1 MPAAP
6 CPEERAE
13 PFEMKTTEQAYRE
26 FPLAVRASV
35 PLYIRSAGPQVRCFL
50 PPSLCHSSEQDQ
62 GC

>member
-1 MPAAP
+1 MPCTPAAP

-35 PLYIRSAGPQVRCFL
+35 PLYIRSAGPQARYFL
-50 PPSLCHSSEQDQ
+50 QPSLYHSIKKD
-62 GC
+62 